1 MRKEKRNIAPRKEAL
16 TNIHLIIYMAQRI
29 LVVDDEPDLREI
41 LQCNLE
47 NAGYEVDTAESAE
60 EALHK
65 LSPEHDLILLDV
77 MLGGM
82 SGFRMANKLRNELK
96 LHTPIIFL
104 TAKDTENDL
113 LTGFSAGG
121 DDYISKPFSLHEV
134 LARIKAVLRRTKK
147 APEHTELRAGN
158 LLIDFA
164 KKMVYAEGQ
173 EVRLSPK
180 EFGILRLLAQQPG
193 RVYSREEILAEVWHG
208 DSYVLDRTVDVHIA
222 RVRRK
227 LGESAYHITNRQ
239 GYGYCFEE

>member
-147 APEHTELRAGN
+147 APERTELRAGN

-173 EVRLSPK
+173 EVRFSPK

>member
-1 MRKEKRNIAPRKEAL
+1 
-16 TNIHLIIYMAQRI
+16 MAQRI

>member
-1 MRKEKRNIAPRKEAL
+1 MSQK
-16 TNIHLIIYMAQRI
+16 I

-47 NAGYEVDTAESAE
+47 NAGYEVDIAESAE
-60 EALHK
+60 AALHM

-96 LHTPIIFL
+96 LRTPIIFL

-121 DDYISKPFSLHEV
+121 DDYIPKPFSLHEV
-134 LARIKAVLRRTKK
+134 LARIKAVLRRTQKE
-147 APEHTELRAGN
+147 PQRTELKAGN
-158 LLIDFA
+158 LLIDFS
-164 KKMVYAEGQ
+164 KKIVYADGQ

-180 EFGILRLLAQQPG
+180 EFGILRMLAQQPG
-193 RVYSREEILAEVWHG
+193 RVFSREEIMAEVWHG
-208 DSYVLDRTVDVHIA
+208 DSYVLDRTIDVHIA

-227 LGESAYHITNRQ
+227 LGENSYHLTNRQ

>member
-1 MRKEKRNIAPRKEAL
+1 MEQTK
-16 TNIHLIIYMAQRI
+16 HRI

-60 EALHK
+60 DALHL
-65 LSPEHDLILLDV
+65 LSPDHHLILLDV

-82 SGFRMANKLRNELK
+82 SGFRMAEKLRKELK
-96 LHTPIIFL
+96 NDTPIIFL

-134 LARIKAVLRRTKK
+134 LARVKAMLRRTHA
-147 APEHTELRAGN
+147 APEQSEITAGR
-158 LLIDFA
+158 LTVSFTQKTVTVGD
-164 KKMVYAEGQ
+164 
-173 EVRLSPK
+173 EVIRLSPK
-180 EFGILRLLAQQPG
+180 EFGILSMLARHPG
-193 RVYSREEILAEVWHG
+193 RVFSREEILAEVWHG

-227 LGESAYHITNRQ
+227 LGDMGTHIVNRQ

>member
-1 MRKEKRNIAPRKEAL
+1 MRKEKRNIASRKEAL

-96 LHTPIIFL
+96 LHTPIISSRQKILKMICSRGFRREAMITFL
-104 TAKDTENDL
+104 SRSRSTKCWHA
-113 LTGFSAGG
+113 
-121 DDYISKPFSLHEV
+121 SKRCYV
-134 LARIKAVLRRTKK
+134 
-147 APEHTELRAGN
+147 AP
-158 LLIDFA
+158 
-164 KKMVYAEGQ
+164 
-173 EVRLSPK
+173 
-180 EFGILRLLAQQPG
+180 
-193 RVYSREEILAEVWHG
+193 
-208 DSYVLDRTVDVHIA
+208 
-222 RVRRK
+222 RK
-227 LGESAYHITNRQ
+227 LLSAQNSERAI
-239 GYGYCFEE
+239 C

>member
-1 MRKEKRNIAPRKEAL
+1 MESHK
-16 TNIHLIIYMAQRI
+16 I

-47 NAGYEVDTAESAE
+47 NAGYTVDTAESAE

-65 LSPEHDLILLDV
+65 LQPDHSLILLDV

-82 SGFRMANKLRNELK
+82 S
-96 LHTPIIFL
+96 
-104 TAKDTENDL
+104 
-113 LTGFSAGG
+113 GFSAGG

-134 LARIKAVLRRTKK
+134 LARIKAVLRRTESEPNRTVLQAGNLTIDFTKK
-147 APEHTELRAGN
+147 IVVAGGTELR
-158 LLIDFA
+158 F
-164 KKMVYAEGQ
+164 
-173 EVRLSPK
+173 SPK
-180 EFGILRLLAQQPG
+180 EFGILSMLAKQPG
-193 RVYSREEILAEVWHG
+193 RVFSRDEILAEVWHG

-227 LGESAYHITNRQ
+227 LEGDAYHIVNRQ